1 MLRSGLLHGVAH
13 GFTGRAE
20 GDLRRGNAEGL
31 SRVGAALGAVGG
43 IRTVSQVHG
52 RDVLVV
58 EAVDPDRVIEADA
71 VLSTT
76 AGVAV
81 AVRVAD
87 CVPVLVASA
96 SGRGVIA
103 IHAGWRG
110 TAADIV
116 RVGVG
121 ALRAALGDPAE
132 PLVAAIGPSIRS
144 CCYEVGDEV
153 IDGVRAVSPGDGW
166 RRGRAVDLA
175 EANRAILESLGIPV
189 EIVGGCTRCA
199 GAWYS
204 HRGGDLERQLGVI
217 RVAS

>member
-1 MLRSGLLHGVAH
+1 MLRSALLHAVPH

-20 GDLRRGNAEGL
+20 GDLRRGNAVGL
-31 SRVGAALGAVGG
+31 SEVGAALGAVGG
-43 IRTVSQVHG
+43 IRTASQVHG
-52 RDVLVV
+52 REILVV
-58 EAVDPDRVIEADA
+58 EGLGPTPVVEADA

-96 SGRGVIA
+96 AGHGVIA

-116 RVGVG
+116 RVGVT
-121 ALRAALGDPAE
+121 ALRSALGAPNE
-132 PLVAAIGPSIRS
+132 PLCAAIGPSIRS

-153 IDGVRAVSPGDGW
+153 VEGIRAVSPGDGW
-166 RRGRAVDLA
+166 LDGRAVDLA
-175 EANRAILESLGIPV
+175 EANRLVLASLGIPV

-199 GAWYS
+199 GPWFS
-204 HRGGDLERQLGVI
+204 HRGGDVERQLGVI
-217 RVAS
+217 RVAT